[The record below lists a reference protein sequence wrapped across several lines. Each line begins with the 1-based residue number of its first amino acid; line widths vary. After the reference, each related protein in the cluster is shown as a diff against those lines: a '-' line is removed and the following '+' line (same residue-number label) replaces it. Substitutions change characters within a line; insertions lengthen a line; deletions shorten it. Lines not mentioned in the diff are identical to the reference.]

1 MKKAMFF
8 ILCFYLTM
16 MAQLIFPYWW
26 TAALIPCL
34 LAIWQVE
41 SNKQAF
47 WQGGGS
53 IACMWLTF
61 ALYTLST
68 TEGLLAKRVAI
79 IFQLPH
85 DSLLLIITLLIAILA
100 GGCGAIIGFQLK
112 TLWRMKSI
120 TYFKKI

>member
-16 MAQLIFPYWW
+16 MAQLLFPYWW
-26 TAALIPCL
+26 TAALIPCV

-47 WQGGGS
+47 WEGGGS

-85 DSLLLIITLLIAILA
+85 ESLLLIITILIGGLA
-100 GGCGAIIGFQLK
+100 GGCGAIIGFQSK
-112 TLWRMKSI
+112 TLWRVYSKTLI
-120 TYFKKI
+120 NKI